1 MEYIDLGRDWLLAQL
16 DGVRQALGLSVAETE
31 FVLALAAAIFAGAIL
46 ARLTPGVRRRK
57 RVALTPR
64 DVSSLKNL
72 REMRMPQDG
81 R

>member
-1 MEYIDLGRDWLLAQL
+1 MNYIDLGRDWLLAHL

-31 FVLALAAAIFAGAIL
+31 FILALSAAIIAGAIL

-57 RVALTPR
+57 RSVLTPR
-64 DVSSLKNL
+64 DVASLKTL
-72 REMRMPQDG
+72 RQMRMPHDQ